1 MNEVNN
7 QLHKRL
13 SANLNLHPRDSIEIP
28 FYQDIFEKV
37 LDGHLVII
45 NRAKQSVFTLP
56 NVPQKASEGHDR

>member
-45 NRAKQSVFTLP
+45 NAANQSVFTLP
-56 NVPQKASEGHDR
+56 NVTQKASERHDR